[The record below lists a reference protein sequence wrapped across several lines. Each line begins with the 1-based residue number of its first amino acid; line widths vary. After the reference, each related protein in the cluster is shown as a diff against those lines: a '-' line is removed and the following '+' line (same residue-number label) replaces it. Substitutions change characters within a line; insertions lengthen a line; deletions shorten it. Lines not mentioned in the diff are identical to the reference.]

1 MRRMAQLYGL
11 RVCGLI
17 ARREVLEVECEKL
30 RAAVVGAAGYAGI
43 EVTRLICGHPG
54 FELVLAASEANAGQ
68 RLSDLYPALRG
79 VTDLEFEVPDAE
91 RIASSCDIA
100 FLAVPHT
107 AAMAVVPGLLE
118 KGIAVIDLSADY
130 RLHDAAVF
138 ERWYKAE
145 HTSPELLVRAVFGQP
160 ELHREA
166 LSSLADAWCEKGAEA
181 APLVACA
188 GCYVTATLLAAS
200 PALAR
205 GLCADR
211 PLVANAMSGVSG
223 AGKGANAKTHFC
235 NASDDVKAYSAGTH
249 RHTPEIE
256 QELSEVAGRDVKV
269 VFIPHLVPMKRG
281 LLSTVTMELAEGV
294 TFDNALNEYADYYDG
309 EPFVH
314 FIGTE
319 MPRTM
324 AVVGGN
330 HAQVG
335 LAYSSETNMLIA
347 SCAIDNLDKGA
358 ASQAVQ
364 CANIVCG
371 FDERAGLDYP
381 VPVV

>member
-1 MRRMAQLYGL
+1 M
-11 RVCGLI
+11 
-17 ARREVLEVECEKL
+17 LEVECEKL

-43 EVTRLICGHPG
+43 EAVRLICGHPG
-54 FELVLAASEANAGQ
+54 LEFVLAASEANAGQ

-79 VTDLEFEVPDAE
+79 VTDLEFVAPDPDG
-91 RIASSCDIA
+91 IAKACDIA

-138 ERWYKAE
+138 EKWYKAE
-145 HTSPELLVRAVFGQP
+145 HTSPELLSRAVFGQP
-160 ELHREA
+160 ELHRKDLLTLAEA
-166 LSSLADAWCEKGAEA
+166 WRSDGAAA

-188 GCYVTATLLAAS
+188 GCYVTATLLAAA
-200 PALAR
+200 PALSA
-205 GLCADR
+205 GICSDR

-223 AGKGANAKTHFC
+223 AGKGASAKTHFC

-256 QELSEVAGRDVKV
+256 QELSEVAGRDVTV
-269 VFIPHLVPMKRG
+269 VFVPHLVPMKRG
-281 LLSTVTMELAEGV
+281 LLSTVTMELAEG
-294 TFDNALNEYADYYDG
+294 FSLSDAIEAYDGFYGG

-314 FIGTE
+314 FIGEE

-335 LAYSSETNMLIA
+335 LAYSADANMLIA

-371 FDERAGLDYP
+371 FDETAGLSNP
-381 VPVV
+381 IPVV